1 MKNEY
6 RKGRKERRRR
16 RQFHGE
22 GAEEEVWKPTEE
34 AGKLCILLHLQL
46 LSSID
51 SIVLTQCSAKE
62 GRRRSGGRERKEKVF
77 FSTFLFSMLYCA
89 YLKRKYEE

>member
-1 MKNEY
+1 MNIGRDE
-6 RKGRKERRRR
+6 RKGGGGGNSMEKERRRKCGNR
-16 RQFHGE
+16 PRKRGNY
-22 GAEEEVWKPTEE
+22 
-34 AGKLCILLHLQL
+34 ILLHLQL